1 MMKSLWTLKQLT
13 LTLLHFLYII
23 IIAINTFIACKASD
37 ERVED
42 CIILPKLGYL
52 RGLCLTLDYPYHNR
66 LSLFYNIV

>member
-1 MMKSLWTLKQLT
+1 M
-13 LTLLHFLYII
+13 I
-23 IIAINTFIACKASD
+23 IIAINTLDAFKASD
-37 ERVED
+37 ERAED